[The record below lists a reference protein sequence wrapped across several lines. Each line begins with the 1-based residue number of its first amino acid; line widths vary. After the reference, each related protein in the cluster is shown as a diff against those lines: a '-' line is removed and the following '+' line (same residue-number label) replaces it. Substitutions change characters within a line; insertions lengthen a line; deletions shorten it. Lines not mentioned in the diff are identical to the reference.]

1 MPVVHSTRLKKR
13 HDFIKVSQQGRRF
26 FATAF
31 VLQVLDRGEHQSQ
44 DAAVRV
50 GFTTSRKVGNAVQ
63 RNRARRRLRE
73 LARLTLPS
81 VAKSGCDYV
90 FIGTKATIDY
100 PFAKMQQE
108 LINLLT
114 HDGENV

>member
-13 HDFIKVSQQGRRF
+13 HDFIKISQQGRRF

-31 VLQVLDRGEHQSQ
+31 VLQVLDRGDSQSPNTE
-44 DAAVRV
+44 VRV

-81 VAKSGCDYV
+81 VAQSGCDYV

-100 PFAKMQQE
+100 PFAKMQQD
-108 LINLLT
+108 LIHLLT
-114 HDGENV
+114 QNGENK